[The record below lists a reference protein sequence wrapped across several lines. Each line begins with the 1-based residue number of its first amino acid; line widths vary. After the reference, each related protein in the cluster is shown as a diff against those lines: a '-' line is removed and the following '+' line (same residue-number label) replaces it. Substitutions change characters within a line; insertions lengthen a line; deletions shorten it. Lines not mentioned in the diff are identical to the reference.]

1 MDEANDNLSKD
12 SLSKIGGTVPVP
24 PNPHAFSAAQLENS
38 PPAIERLAD
47 ILIRT
52 VANGGS
58 IGFMHPV
65 SPAAAREFWEGAFAA
80 AARNERVILG
90 AFEGDTLLGTVTL
103 LLAFP
108 ENQPHRCEIAKMIT
122 HPEHR
127 NRGVARLLLREAE
140 RLAAEHDKTLIVLDT
155 AEDGGAAG
163 FYEKHGYAHGGTI
176 PDFALKPRGG
186 LTATLLYWK
195 RLIRKSATQAPAGL
209 VGIVR
214 TSWPNIRFALF
225 RGEDGNYAFY
235 EQHLSPGSGSA
246 DGGVWE
252 NNGSSGIY
260 EDMETAR
267 DDMIRAVEE
276 FEDT

>member
-1 MDEANDNLSKD
+1 
-12 SLSKIGGTVPVP
+12 
-24 PNPHAFSAAQLENS
+24 
-38 PPAIERLAD
+38 
-47 ILIRT
+47 
-52 VANGGS
+52 
-58 IGFMHPV
+58 MHPV
-65 SPAAAREFWEGAFAA
+65 SQTSARDFWEGSFAA

-90 AFEGDTLLGTVTL
+90 VVEGHTLLGTVTL

-108 ENQPHRCEIAKMIT
+108 ENQPHRCEIAKMMT

-127 NRGVARLLLREAE
+127 NRGVASQLLQEAE
-140 RLAAEHDKTLIVLDT
+140 RLAAEHGKTLIVLDT
-155 AEDGGAAG
+155 AEEGGAAG
-163 FYEKHGYAHGGTI
+163 FYEKHGYVQGGSI
-176 PDFALKPRGG
+176 PDFALKPHGG
-186 LTATLLYWK
+186 LTPTLLYWK
-195 RLIRKSATQAPAGL
+195 RLKRKTASREAAGL

-225 RGEDGNYAFY
+225 RREDGAYAFC
-235 EQHLSPGSGSA
+235 EQHLSAGSGA
-246 DGGVWE
+246 AEGGVWE